1 MELIDGKLVS
11 NLYLDDLKFKLN
23 KLDKKLG
30 LAIISVGEYEA
41 SSRYIKQKNIKAEEL
56 GIDCYNYHFDVT
68 TEEKLISLINEL
80 NNDDKVDGIIVQLP
94 LPSYLDKDKIL
105 NSISPL
111 KDIDGLRKD
120 SLFIP
125 CTPKGILDLIKYY
138 NINLVN
144 KNILII
150 GRSNLVG
157 MPLYNIFK
165 SNDLNVN
172 LAHSKTKNIVNLTR
186 NADIIIIAIGRSNY
200 LKSDM
205 IKDNVIIFDVGI
217 NVINNKL
224 YGDVDFESVKNKVSM
239 ITPVPGGIGPMTV
252 YELFDNL
259 YNAYEI
265 KKSEN

>member
-1 MELIDGKLVS
+1 MKIIDGKLVS
-11 NLYLDDLKFKLN
+11 SLYFEDLKLKLN

-56 GIDCYNYHFDVT
+56 GIDCYNYHFDIT
-68 TEEKLISLINEL
+68 TEDKLISLINDL
-80 NNDDKVDGIIVQLP
+80 NNNDKVDGIIVQLP
-94 LPSYLDKDKIL
+94 LPSYLNKDKIL
-105 NSISPL
+105 NNISPL

-144 KNILII
+144 KHILII

-165 SNDLNVN
+165 SSNLNVN
-172 LAHSKTKNIVNLTR
+172 LAHSKTDNIINYTR
-186 NADIIIIAIGRSNY
+186 DADIIIIAIGNANY

-217 NVINNKL
+217 NVIDNKL
-224 YGDVDFESVKNKVSM
+224 YGDVDFDSVNDKVSM

-259 YNAYEI
+259 YKAYEI

>member
-11 NLYLDDLKFKLN
+11 NLYLDDLKSKLN

-172 LAHSKTKNIVNLTR
+172 LAHSKTENIVNLTR
-186 NADIIIIAIGRSNY
+186 NADIIIIAIGSSNY

-224 YGDVDFESVKNKVSM
+224 YGDVDFESVKNKVSI

-265 KKSEN
+265 KSKK